1 MEEGEDVKEFHDKI
15 ANHKMLVLKNN
26 QIPKGLI
33 PLERLFNN
41 EDIPSKS
48 TLQPQLEE
56 VEDCNIGTVNNP
68 KNVKLSKFL
77 SIENKNKYT
86 ELLKKYKDIFAW
98 SYKDLKTYDTSVIE
112 HKIPLKPGVKPFKQK
127 LRQFNPILLPVI
139 EKEVKKLL
147 DAKIIV
153 PLRYSDWVA
162 NLVPVRKKNG
172 EIRLC
177 VDFRN
182 LNKSSLKDNYPLPK
196 MDHVLEKVVGATRM
210 SMIDGF
216 SGYNQIAVCESDK
229 EKTTF
234 TTPWGTF
241 MYDKMP
247 FGLMNAG
254 ATFQRAMDIAFV
266 GERDKFVVIYL
277 DDLTVFSKSDEDH
290 IIHLKRTFEKCRK
303 YGLSLNPKKS
313 HFAMQEGKLL
323 GHIVSRDGIRIDPKR
338 VEAIE
343 TLAVPRNVKEIQSF
357 LGKINFLRRFVP
369 NFAEIVKL
377 ITDMLRKNSEV
388 KWTTEARASFDHIK
402 KVISEAPVL
411 ASPDY
416 LKEFFIFSFASEHT
430 LAAVLLQKN
439 EEGYEQ
445 PIAFFSKSLRDAELK
460 YNIMEKQA
468 YAMVKALKS
477 FRTYVLHSK
486 IIAYVP
492 TSAVKDI
499 LVQTDSDGKRGR
511 WLAKIQEFDLEVKPT
526 KLVKGQGLARLLA
539 ESNFRALGMNTV
551 QDEEGWIDMNE
562 IDDQIIEDKIED
574 KFIGSDWYKDIVM
587 YLLTLKCPDELSA
600 SKARTLKLHAV
611 KYCISDKKLYWKDP
625 LGFLLVCL
633 VESETEEVIN
643 QFHEGVCGGH
653 HAWRAT
659 TYKILRAGYYWP
671 KLFPDVN
678 AKVRACN
685 PCQFF
690 TGKQKLPAMP
700 LVPVKTEAP
709 FQQWGLDFIG
719 EINPHSSAQ
728 HRWILTA
735 TDYFTKWVEA
745 IPTRKATDSVVIE
758 FLEENILARFGCP
771 RKIVTDNAQAFKSM
785 AMISFCQKYNI
796 ILGHSTAYYPQGN
809 GLAESSNKSLINIIK
824 RVLKENKKSWHLHLK
839 YALWANRIGTKK
851 SIGTSPFQ
859 MVYGTDVVLPINLAL
874 PVMKLWQDENEE
886 PNPLTRRINQLIEVQ
901 QHRDVIDEKMQK
913 YQDNM
918 KLLFDRKAKD
928 RNFLPGDLVLRWD
941 ARKEDSGKNGKFDH
955 IWYGP
960 FKISSSEGNNSFL
973 LENLDGKI
981 LNAPVNARFLKH
993 YLE

>member
-1 MEEGEDVKEFHDKI
+1 MLDSGASHNVMPKAIMDKLGLEVTRPYGDLYSFDSRRVKCLGMIKDLVVNLAQIPSKSILMDVVVADIPPKYGMLLSRSWGAKLGGSIQLDMTYATIPIFGGQFTRLYRETRMAFTVSDLENPANHPVYIADQDLGNCILSLDDDFEIDVDSNDIEEKSQKNEIQENVYSAGTWKMFFDGASSYHRAGAGVVLISPDDQFMIPFSYRLQWFIDCTNNVCVYAALVLGLEAAQKMKIKNIEVFGDTELIIRQVNRQYQARNPRLRTYRNCVWDLVENFFTSVNFHFVPRAKNQQVDALAKAASTFDPPTSFNLKYHIQLRHRPSIPDNVQHWQVFEDDEQLKKFLETVDEFSETCYDQENQDDPFWIMQEGEDVKEFHDKI
-15 ANHKMLVLKNN
+15 ANHRMLVLKNN

-33 PLERLFNN
+33 PLERLFNKD
-41 EDIPSKS
+41 DIPSKS
-48 TLQPQLEE
+48 TLQPQPEE

-68 KNVKLSKFL
+68 KNVKLSRFL

-86 ELLKKYKDIFAW
+86 ELLKRYKDVFAW
-98 SYKDLKTYDTSVIE
+98 SYEDLKTYDTSVIE

-127 LRQFNPILLPVI
+127 LKQFNPILLPVI

-182 LNKSSLKDNYPLPK
+182 LNKSSLKDNYPLPN

-216 SGYNQIAVCESDK
+216 SGSNQIAVCESDK
-229 EKTTF
+229 EKTAF

-290 IIHLKRTFEKCRK
+290 IIHLKQTFEKCRK

-323 GHIVSRDGIRIDPKR
+323 GHIVSRDGIKIDPSR
-338 VEAIE
+338 VEAIQ
-343 TLAVPRNVKEIQSF
+343 TLVVPRNIKEIQSF
-357 LGKINFLRRFVP
+357 LGKINFLRRFIP

-388 KWTTEARASFDHIK
+388 KWTTEAKASFDHIK

-468 YAMVKALKS
+468 YAMVKALKA

-486 IIAYVP
+486 NH
-492 TSAVKDI
+492 
-499 LVQTDSDGKRGR
+499 
-511 WLAKIQEFDLEVKPT
+511 
-526 KLVKGQGLARLLA
+526 RLC
-539 ESNFRALGMNTV
+539 SYQRC
-551 QDEEGWIDMNE
+551 EGH
-562 IDDQIIEDKIED
+562 
-574 KFIGSDWYKDIVM
+574 F
-587 YLLTLKCPDELSA
+587 
-600 SKARTLKLHAV
+600 
-611 KYCISDKKLYWKDP
+611 
-625 LGFLLVCL
+625 
-633 VESETEEVIN
+633 
-643 QFHEGVCGGH
+643 
-653 HAWRAT
+653 
-659 TYKILRAGYYWP
+659 
-671 KLFPDVN
+671 
-678 AKVRACN
+678 
-685 PCQFF
+685 
-690 TGKQKLPAMP
+690 
-700 LVPVKTEAP
+700 
-709 FQQWGLDFIG
+709 
-719 EINPHSSAQ
+719 
-728 HRWILTA
+728 
-735 TDYFTKWVEA
+735 
-745 IPTRKATDSVVIE
+745 
-758 FLEENILARFGCP
+758 
-771 RKIVTDNAQAFKSM
+771 
-785 AMISFCQKYNI
+785 
-796 ILGHSTAYYPQGN
+796 
-809 GLAESSNKSLINIIK
+809 
-824 RVLKENKKSWHLHLK
+824 
-839 YALWANRIGTKK
+839 
-851 SIGTSPFQ
+851 GTS
-859 MVYGTDVVLPINLAL
+859 
-874 PVMKLWQDENEE
+874 
-886 PNPLTRRINQLIEVQ
+886 
-901 QHRDVIDEKMQK
+901 
-913 YQDNM
+913 
-918 KLLFDRKAKD
+918 
-928 RNFLPGDLVLRWD
+928 
-941 ARKEDSGKNGKFDH
+941 
-955 IWYGP
+955 
-960 FKISSSEGNNSFL
+960 
-973 LENLDGKI
+973 
-981 LNAPVNARFLKH
+981 
-993 YLE
+993 